1 MKAVYVKEPGSLE
14 VVEVEKPQ
22 IKKDTQVLVKI
33 TAAGICGSDIHIL
46 HGTHALSLIHISR
59 CWSKCPGE

>member
-33 TAAGICGSDIHIL
+33 TAAGI
-46 HGTHALSLIHISR
+46 
-59 CWSKCPGE
+59 